1 MKEALI
7 DTDILSFFF
16 KGDIAVIR
24 KVREYLKEHSKLN
37 ISIISKYEIIGGLEY
52 KNARKQLE
60 EFDQFLGMCEVV
72 NLSDQSAR
80 ISARAYGALR
90 RRGITIGASDLLIA
104 VALYPPSIPAILL
117 QYLVVRP
124 VQAFF
129 ADGSHSIPYSKE
141 ALPASFDPCPAV
153 GQGLWFVYEQAF
165 WHREVVQ
172 G

>member
-16 KGDIAVIR
+16 KGDLAVIR

-90 RRGITIGASDLLIA
+90 RRGI
-104 VALYPPSIPAILL
+104 
-117 QYLVVRP
+117 VR
-124 VQAFF
+124 
-129 ADGSHSIPYSKE
+129 S
-141 ALPASFDPCPAV
+141 PCPACTQKKKMFLLV
-153 GQGLWFVYEQAF
+153 RKKSG
-165 WHREVVQ
+165 
-172 G
+172 